1 MKALK
6 AAVILMAVVIVAG
19 FGFVVYTIA
28 ERMISGQPVLA
39 ARQAEQESAPEKVPE
54 KSREKARAAVGFG
67 EIDLPVPLGCEL
79 SSVQLEGG
87 RLLIT
92 LDGLDDQRCKQIIV
106 MDAADGQVLGRVT
119 LRPPS

>member
-28 ERMISGQPVLA
+28 QRMISGQPVLA
-39 ARQAEQESAPEKVPE
+39 AREAGQ
-54 KSREKARAAVGFG
+54 EKAQERGQAAVGFG

-79 SSVQLEGG
+79 ASVQLEGG

-119 LRPPS
+119 LQPPS

>member
-28 ERMISGQPVLA
+28 ERMVSGQPVLA
-39 ARQAEQESAPEKVPE
+39 ARQAEQESVPKQAPD
-54 KSREKARAAVGFG
+54 RARAAVGFG

-92 LDGLDDQRCKQIIV
+92 LDGLDDQHCKQIIV